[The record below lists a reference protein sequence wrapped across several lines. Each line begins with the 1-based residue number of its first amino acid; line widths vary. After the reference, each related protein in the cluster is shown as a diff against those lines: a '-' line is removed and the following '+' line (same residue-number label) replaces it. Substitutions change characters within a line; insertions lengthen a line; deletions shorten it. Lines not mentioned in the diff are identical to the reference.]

1 MNKYLKIT
9 NDDND
14 FVISLGRV
22 AVILYEIFQS
32 EQRYPTEDELPLLKD
47 YIKCLW
53 FSVHNVRNFIRWDK
67 DFSGFHETKKKI
79 FMPVL
84 EFVDYSDIPEVG
96 DMDSAYIPMFDNAE
110 ILIR

>member
-14 FVISLGRV
+14 FVVSLGRV
-22 AVILYEIFQS
+22 AVILYEIFQP
-32 EQRYPTEDELPLLKD
+32 EQRYPTEDELPLLKE

-53 FSVHNVRNFIRWDK
+53 FSVHNVHDFMRWNK
-67 DFSGFHETKKKI
+67 NFSGFHETKKEI

-84 EFVDYSDIPEVG
+84 EFVAYSDIPEFG
-96 DMDSAYIPMFDNAE
+96 DTDSAYVPMFDNAE